1 MIVVGQTKET
11 VTLQWGIV
19 QRERRGFSFNFFF
32 FGWRRREAEL
42 LGVRPSGVEVALC

>member
-19 QRERRGFSFNFFF
+19 QREKPVFSFRFFF
-32 FGWRRREAEL
+32 VWRRREAEL
-42 LGVRPSGVEVALC
+42 LGVGLLDVEAELC